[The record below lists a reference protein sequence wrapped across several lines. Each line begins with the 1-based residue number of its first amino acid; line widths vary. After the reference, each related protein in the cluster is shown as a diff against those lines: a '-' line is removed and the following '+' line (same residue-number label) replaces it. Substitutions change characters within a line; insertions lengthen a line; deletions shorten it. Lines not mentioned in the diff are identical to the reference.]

1 MSATLVVLGGD
12 VEEQAFNRAVAGLIR
27 DARKR
32 AGVTQAYLG
41 HQAGLSRGSIANI
54 EAGTQ
59 APPLY
64 RLALIAV
71 ALNIQPAELL
81 PPLRPDEAAGLPAR
95 HAADVAA
102 VWAQAAKVRDSRGEG

>member
-1 MSATLVVLGGD
+1 M
-12 VEEQAFNRAVAGLIR
+12 AGLIR

-71 ALNIQPAELL
+71 ALKIQPAELM
-81 PPLRPDEAAGLPAR
+81 PPLCLDEAAGLPAR